1 MNAWKTIV
9 SIAVVLAIVAGGVT
23 LTTLVEFTAPGLFIF
38 TIGMGF
44 GAFVVW
50 DQVLMKGV
58 STMEEI
64 VEKGNIAY
72 ALFMLIPALIVL
84 AGALAMQG

>member
-1 MNAWKTIV
+1 MNAWKSIV
-9 SIAVVLAIVAGGVT
+9 SIAVILAIVAGGVT
-23 LTTLVEFTAPGLFIF
+23 LTTLVNFTAPGLFIF

-50 DQVLMKGV
+50 DQVLMKDV
-58 STMEEI
+58 KTINQI
-64 VEKGNIAY
+64 VEEKNVAY
-72 ALFMLIPALIVL
+72 AIFMLVPALIVL